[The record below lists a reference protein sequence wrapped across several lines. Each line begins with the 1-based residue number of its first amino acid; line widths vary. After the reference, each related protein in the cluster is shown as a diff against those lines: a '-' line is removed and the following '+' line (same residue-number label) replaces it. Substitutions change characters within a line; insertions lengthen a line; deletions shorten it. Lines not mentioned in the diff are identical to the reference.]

1 MTGSMTR
8 FCILLI
14 AGSVLWLGI
23 SASVAQSATALAE
36 NTNSSLPR
44 VGFDYEN
51 KQLQPAKYA
60 FLIDSSGSGHFHSEP
75 GDPPPKDT
83 PGYQSLAEP
92 LDRTVE
98 LSKPTVDQI
107 FSTAKAAKWFTI
119 PCEDTKDKIAFQGT
133 KKLSYQGPEGSGACT
148 YNWSKSNAIEKVTST
163 FEAIAFTL
171 EEGRRLEVE
180 HKHSRLALDQELGLL
195 IDAVKGGHALELQT
209 IQPILQ
215 EIVDDEAVLDRA
227 RSKAKKLLDSAG
239 STTAS
244 LR

>member
-1 MTGSMTR
+1 MTYSVVR
-8 FCILLI
+8 FRTLL
-14 AGSVLWLGI
+14 AVS
-23 SASVAQSATALAE
+23 SALCLSFSSSFAQTATGAAE
-36 NTNSSLPR
+36 NSSSNLPR

-60 FLIDSSGSGHFHSEP
+60 FLIDSNGFGHFHSEP

-83 PGYQSLAEP
+83 LGYQSLAEP
-92 LDRTVE
+92 LDRAVE

-107 FSTAKAAKWFTI
+107 FSIAKAAKWFAI
-119 PCEDTKDKIAFQGT
+119 PCEDSKDKIAFQGT
-133 KKLSYQGPEGSGACT
+133 KRLSYQGPEGSGSCT
-148 YNWSKSNAIEKVTST
+148 YNWSKSNSIEKVTST

-180 HKHSRLALDQELGLL
+180 HKHSRLALDQELGVLM
-195 IDAVKGGHALELQT
+195 DAVKGGHALELQT

-215 EIVDDEAVLDRA
+215 EIVDDEQVLDRA
-227 RSKAKKLLDSAG
+227 RSKAKKLLGNAA
-239 STTAS
+239 STTAT